1 MVVPPKVIPYSQLQL
16 GSPILQLGKLRL
28 IEGMCQ
34 AQGGLAETVTK
45 GPIGGGGSGGKV
57 V

>member
-16 GSPILQLGKLRL
+16 GSPILQLGKLSL
-28 IEGMCQ
+28 IKGMCQ

-45 GPIGGGGSGGKV
+45 GPTGGGSGGKV